1 MPVAKTQPAA
11 HGIRGR
17 SEQWDGTLRAAGS
30 RNFLLSTCTA
40 GAARIRSGA
49 PRGNH
54 NRAAM
59 KRCQEKTLLRLCQQS
74 CSEKSFQNTPPP
86 PPTLPP
92 RISPI
97 RTRINPSTDLEAAL
111 SPPHS
116 NVCAPPRLN
125 KHQKKPQR
133 RWICRRG
140 GGRAMGADVTRTPL
154 KFPSLPAMALRCLG
168 NFRGRTIPTARRL
181 SAETKR
187 EAATSGFFQYHSEKE
202 SWERNPSKHRFAALE
217 ASQSAAN

>member
-74 CSEKSFQNTPPP
+74 CSEKSFQNTPP
-86 PPTLPP
+86 TLPP

-133 RWICRRG
+133 RWICRG
-140 GGRAMGADVTRTPL
+140 GGEGDGCGCYKNPPEVPL
-154 KFPSLPAMALRCLG
+154 PPSDG
-168 NFRGRTIPTARRL
+168 
-181 SAETKR
+181 
-187 EAATSGFFQYHSEKE
+187 TSLFGEF
-202 SWERNPSKHRFAALE
+202 
-217 ASQSAAN
+217 

>member
-74 CSEKSFQNTPPP
+74 CSEKSFQNTPP
-86 PPTLPP
+86 TLPP

-97 RTRINPSTDLEAAL
+97 RTRINLSTDLEAAL

-116 NVCAPPRLN
+116 NVCTPPRLN

-140 GGRAMGADVTRTPL
+140 GRGRAMGADVTRTPPEVPL
-154 KFPSLPAMALRCLG
+154 PPSDG
-168 NFRGRTIPTARRL
+168 
-181 SAETKR
+181 
-187 EAATSGFFQYHSEKE
+187 TSLFGEF
-202 SWERNPSKHRFAALE
+202 
-217 ASQSAAN
+217 